1 MKLTS
6 WPAVFCC
13 LFFAVETFGQYQT
26 GLSGEFL
33 NESESQTYK
42 QTNTF
47 HNSDV
52 VWAVNVGGKDYIGL
66 DGIHYKA
73 EQYVSGGIRGEIDKI
88 LGSQDSV
95 LYQSYREGDVAI
107 DYPLENGE
115 YNIAFHFAEP
125 FDIDMDG
132 RLFDVMAQD
141 ELVIN
146 DLNVRLARDGKH
158 KSGLVTAVSNVKV
171 TDGRLKIRFEA
182 TAGKPILSAL
192 VVRKTN
198 DDTRK
203 WNLIWYD
210 EFEGNSLDE
219 SKWSIDVWPAFKV
232 NSEDQAYTAREKNI
246 RLADGKLI
254 IEAHKEDF
262 EGAAYTSGRIHSK
275 GKGDFLYGK
284 ADIRAKL
291 PPGQGT
297 WAAIWM
303 LPSDPYKYSTTCR
316 PNEDWQ
322 GSRTCDAWPNSG
334 EIDIMEHVG
343 HDMGTVWGTVH
354 NKAYYWINWEQRKGS
369 IIQEDLDKRFHLYS
383 VEWTPD
389 HIHIF
394 LDNKLY
400 FTYINEGTGWK
411 AWPYDHPYHLIL
423 NLAIGGNWG
432 RAGGPIDD
440 NIFPVQM
447 EVDYVRV
454 YQLAE

>member
-6 WPAVFCC
+6 WSAVFCC

-26 GLSGEFL
+26 GLNGEFL

-66 DGIHYKA
+66 DGIYYKA

-115 YNIAFHFAEP
+115 YNIVFHFAEP

-132 RLFDVMAQD
+132 RLFDVIAQD

-182 TAGKPILSAL
+182 TTGKPILSAL

-232 NSEDQAYTAREKNI
+232 NSEDQAYTARAKNI

-291 PPGQGT
+291 P
-297 WAAIWM
+297 
-303 LPSDPYKYSTTCR
+303 
-316 PNEDWQ
+316 
-322 GSRTCDAWPNSG
+322 
-334 EIDIMEHVG
+334 
-343 HDMGTVWGTVH
+343 
-354 NKAYYWINWEQRKGS
+354 
-369 IIQEDLDKRFHLYS
+369 
-383 VEWTPD
+383 
-389 HIHIF
+389 
-394 LDNKLY
+394 
-400 FTYINEGTGWK
+400 
-411 AWPYDHPYHLIL
+411 
-423 NLAIGGNWG
+423 
-432 RAGGPIDD
+432 
-440 NIFPVQM
+440 
-447 EVDYVRV
+447 
-454 YQLAE
+454 

>member
-115 YNIAFHFAEP
+115 YNIVFHFAEP

-171 TDGRLKIRFEA
+171 TEGRLKIRFEA
-182 TAGKPILSAL
+182 SAGKPILNAL
-192 VVRKTN
+192 VVRKSN
-198 DDTRK
+198 
-203 WNLIWYD
+203 
-210 EFEGNSLDE
+210 
-219 SKWSIDVWPAFKV
+219 
-232 NSEDQAYTAREKNI
+232 EDNREKAFYVVLIKVRCNI
-246 RLADGKLI
+246 GKYPLKI
-254 IEAHKEDF
+254 
-262 EGAAYTSGRIHSK
+262 
-275 GKGDFLYGK
+275 
-284 ADIRAKL
+284 
-291 PPGQGT
+291 
-297 WAAIWM
+297 
-303 LPSDPYKYSTTCR
+303 
-316 PNEDWQ
+316 
-322 GSRTCDAWPNSG
+322 
-334 EIDIMEHVG
+334 
-343 HDMGTVWGTVH
+343 
-354 NKAYYWINWEQRKGS
+354 
-369 IIQEDLDKRFHLYS
+369 
-383 VEWTPD
+383 
-389 HIHIF
+389 
-394 LDNKLY
+394 
-400 FTYINEGTGWK
+400 
-411 AWPYDHPYHLIL
+411 
-423 NLAIGGNWG
+423 AIGGQVFNKPKEFMLRLKG
-432 RAGGPIDD
+432 
-440 NIFPVQM
+440 FPH
-447 EVDYVRV
+447 RV
-454 YQLAE
+454 IHASGHIRMTNDIVWLAEQLTFGKVGNPHKVSVCVSQVAA